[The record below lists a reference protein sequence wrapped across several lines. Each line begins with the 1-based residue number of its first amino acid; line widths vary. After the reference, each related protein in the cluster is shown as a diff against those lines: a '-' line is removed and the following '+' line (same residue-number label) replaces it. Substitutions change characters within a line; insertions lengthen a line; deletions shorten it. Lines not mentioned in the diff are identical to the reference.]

1 MTEPVEARWRAL
13 LGAGQ
18 PEMREVDADSALRMI
33 FGINELNQ
41 PYFFVLLAARPR
53 APQLSSAITVEVAQ
67 RPADSRWTLTLR
79 LVDHALTDAFVS
91 LVSDIAQKSAL
102 KPTEDEAWTVF
113 VGLVTDLQHLLL
125 PRRERLSLE
134 ALRGLVAEIWFG
146 FDSAAHGHPVNA
158 AVMAWSGPF
167 RGDQDFNFPV
177 PATQFEVKS
186 VRPAR
191 AIVEIS
197 STAQLDRDDVHLA
210 VVTVEDAPVGSD
222 RITLPGLVA
231 TVRERLDPATR
242 AEFNRRF
249 AELVI
254 DLDDPWYREQHF
266 SVQRLAV
273 YEVAG
278 DFPALRGSRL
288 PSPIVRATYQLDLD
302 QLADHLV
309 SDATYDAPGAA
320 T

>member
-1 MTEPVEARWRAL
+1 MTELVEARWRAV

-53 APQLSSAITVEVAQ
+53 APQLSSAITVEVGQ

-79 LVDHALTDAFVS
+79 LVDPALTDAFVS
-91 LVSDIAQKSAL
+91 LMSDIAQKSAPE
-102 KPTEDEAWTVF
+102 PTEKEAWTVF
-113 VGLVTDLQHLLL
+113 VGLLTDLQHLLL

-146 FDSAAHGHPVNA
+146 FVAAAHGHPLDA
-158 AVMAWSGPF
+158 AVMAWSGPLK
-167 RGDQDFNFPV
+167 GDQDFNFPV
-177 PATQFEVKS
+177 PSTQFEVKS

-197 STAQLDRDDVHLA
+197 STAQLDRDDLHLA
-210 VVTVEDAPVGSD
+210 VVTVEDLPMGSGG
-222 RITLPGLVA
+222 ITLPGLVA
-231 TVRERLDPATR
+231 TVREGLDPAMR
-242 AEFNRRF
+242 SEFNRRF
-249 AELVI
+249 AALAL

-273 YEVAG
+273 YEVAD
-278 DFPALRGSRL
+278 DFPALRGSGL
-288 PSPIVRATYQLDLD
+288 PSAIVHATYRLDLD

-309 SDATYDAPGAA
+309 SDATYDAPGTA